1 MVSLNPGL
9 NSSTH
14 GAIFFSD
21 EAGDDETILTAPVL
35 MSDQGKEFSKIK
47 TIPLFG
53 SQIIVST
60 LISITSIVFACHWSQ
75 ETNCE
80 GYYIVQYLHVAFW
93 LFSFVIDHIA
103 HYHHNNIRLKGYHQF
118 YKETSI
124 LHRLS
129 LYVVSLWNA
138 VLLAMQTL
146 MQHFYEDDF
155 TKHCG
160 ASILSPVGYVTLFVI
175 VETAV
180 LIGVNGV
187 YIYKAFDF
195 NMKHLPPDVLKSE
208 WIRQM
213 ATMSEGQR
221 SDAVGFTQQGRNI
234 AELLEKQADIISYL
248 QEHNTKLSRKL
259 MLMNA
264 QLRESR
270 SNIT

>member
-1 MVSLNPGL
+1 MIS
-9 NSSTH
+9 
-14 GAIFFSD
+14 
-21 EAGDDETILTAPVL
+21 
-35 MSDQGKEFSKIK
+35 
-47 TIPLFG
+47 

-93 LFSFVIDHIA
+93 LFSFVSKDTHKLNKITHLINIFFQVIDHIA

-187 YIYKAFDF
+187 YICMYI
-195 NMKHLPPDVLKSE
+195 NE
-208 WIRQM
+208 
-213 ATMSEGQR
+213 
-221 SDAVGFTQQGRNI
+221 
-234 AELLEKQADIISYL
+234 
-248 QEHNTKLSRKL
+248 
-259 MLMNA
+259 
-264 QLRESR
+264 
-270 SNIT
+270 